1 MRRTTRHVSDGEL
14 LLLDEDGA
22 LSARRR
28 SAVGRHVAAC
38 PRCAA
43 RRAELA
49 GALAEAAAVCR
60 ETPAGA
66 SPPHVAR
73 ARLRAGIEAPPSGS
87 FTERPSAGW
96 PLGGWS
102 LGGWSLGGWSL
113 GGWSLGG
120 WSLGGWSLGE
130 WSRGGWSPGGWSLGG
145 WSLAGRPSRLAA
157 AVVGVVAAFAVMSW
171 PGSDEPGA
179 PDPPAFGAPGPGGE
193 PAPASAGLE
202 RPRQDLTPGS
212 VLPVG
217 VDEICGGGVTGLP
230 PVAAQ
235 VPRQVFEAYG
245 VDFQRAAEYELDFL
259 ITPELGGAPD
269 PRNLW
274 PQPYRAGVWNAYV
287 KDELERELQDLVCRG
302 TLDLAT
308 AQQELAN
315 DWIAA
320 YKRRFN
326 TDRPLRDYGLF
337 PLAPDDVE
345 AWRSELAERR
355 LLPAGW
361 SLASARTG
369 AAAPVYATAGRRFVA
384 AGG

>member
-1 MRRTTRHVSDGEL
+1 MRRTTRHVSDGDL

-43 RRAELA
+43 RRAELGA
-49 GALAEAAAVCR
+49 ALAEAAAVCR

-73 ARLRAGIEAPPSGS
+73 ARLRAAIEAPPSGS
-87 FTERPSAGW
+87 FAERPSTGW
-96 PLGGWS
+96 PL
-102 LGGWSLGGWSL
+102 
-113 GGWSLGG
+113 
-120 WSLGGWSLGE
+120 
-130 WSRGGWSPGGWSLGG
+130 GGWSPGGWSLGG
-145 WSLAGRPSRLAA
+145 WSLGGRPSRLAA
-157 AVVGVVAAFAVMSW
+157 AAVGVVAAFAVLSW
-171 PGSDEPGA
+171 PGADGPGA

-193 PAPASAGLE
+193 PAPASSGLE
-202 RPRQDLTPGS
+202 RPRQDLTPGR

-245 VDFQRAAEYELDFL
+245 VDYRRAAEYELDFL

-302 TLDLAT
+302 SLDLAT
-308 AQQELAN
+308 AQEELAN

-326 TDRPLRDYGLF
+326 TDRPLRDYGRF
-337 PLAPDDVE
+337 PLTPADVD

-355 LLPAGW
+355 LLPAGGP
-361 SLASARTG
+361 LAFARAG
-369 AAAPVYATAGRRFVA
+369 AAATAHAPAAGRRLAA

>member
-1 MRRTTRHVSDGEL
+1 MGGTTRHVSDGDL

-22 LSARRR
+22 LPARRR

-38 PRCAA
+38 PQCAA
-43 RRAELA
+43 RRAALGA
-49 GALAEAAAVCR
+49 ALAEAVAGCR
-60 ETPAGA
+60 ETPVGA

-73 ARLRAGIEAPPSGS
+73 ARLREAIEAPPARWS
-87 FTERPSAGW
+87 FAGRPSAGW

-102 LGGWSLGGWSL
+102 LAGWSLPAWPLRLAVAAVAVVAVVAVAALSWPTVEGPVA
-113 GGWSLGG
+113 
-120 WSLGGWSLGE
+120 
-130 WSRGGWSPGGWSLGG
+130 PGGPA
-145 WSLAGRPSRLAA
+145 AGAARPA
-157 AVVGVVAAFAVMSW
+157 
-171 PGSDEPGA
+171 
-179 PDPPAFGAPGPGGE
+179 GE
-193 PAPASAGLE
+193 AAPASAGHE

-217 VDEICGGGVTGLP
+217 VDEICSGGVNGVP
-230 PVAAQ
+230 AVAAP

-245 VDFQRAAEYELDFL
+245 VDYRRAAEYELDFL

-274 PQPYRAGVWNAYV
+274 PQPYRAEVWNAYV
-287 KDELERELQDLVCRG
+287 KDELERELQNLVCRG

-326 TDRPLRDYGLF
+326 TDRPLRDYGRF
-337 PLAPDDVE
+337 PLTPADAE
-345 AWRSELAERR
+345 ATRSELAERR
-355 LLPAGW
+355 LLPAGEPMVF
-361 SLASARTG
+361 AATRP
-369 AAAPVYATAGRRFVA
+369 AAPDSHVDARRGSLV
-384 AGG
+384 GGG

>member
-1 MRRTTRHVSDGEL
+1 MWRTKRHVSDGEL

-28 SAVGRHVAAC
+28 AAVARHVAAC

-43 RRAELA
+43 RRAELGA
-49 GALAEAAAVCR
+49 ALAEAAAGCR

-73 ARLRAGIEAPPSGS
+73 ARLREAIEGPSPRWSFAGRSW
-87 FTERPSAGW
+87 AGW
-96 PLGGWS
+96 PLAGWS
-102 LGGWSLGGWSL
+102 LTGRPLTGWWPAGWS
-113 GGWSLGG
+113 
-120 WSLGGWSLGE
+120 
-130 WSRGGWSPGGWSLGG
+130 SRLAVSAVAVVAVVAALSRPPADEPAAPDPAP
-145 WSLAGRPSRLAA
+145 AGRPAA
-157 AVVGVVAAFAVMSW
+157 EAAS
-171 PGSDEPGA
+171 
-179 PDPPAFGAPGPGGE
+179 
-193 PAPASAGLE
+193 ASAGLE

-217 VDEICGGGVTGLP
+217 VDEICGGGGVTGVTGVP
-230 PVAAQ
+230 AVAAQ

-245 VDFQRAAEYELDFL
+245 VDYRRAAEYELDFL
-259 ITPELGGAPD
+259 ITPELGGAPE

-326 TDRPLRDYGLF
+326 TDRPLRDYGRF
-337 PLAPDDVE
+337 PLTPDDVE

-355 LLPAGW
+355 LLPDDEPVTVAGLGITAP
-361 SLASARTG
+361 SRLPARAS
-369 AAAPVYATAGRRFVA
+369 
-384 AGG
+384 

>member
-1 MRRTTRHVSDGEL
+1 MWRKTRHVSDGDL

-28 SAVGRHVAAC
+28 STLSRHVAAC

-43 RRAELA
+43 RRAELGA
-49 GALAEAAAVCR
+49 ALAEAVAGCR

-66 SPPHVAR
+66 ASLHVAR
-73 ARLRAGIEAPPSGS
+73 ARLREAIEAQPRGS
-87 FTERPSAGW
+87 FAERPSTGW
-96 PLGGWS
+96 PLGRRSLGGRS
-102 LGGWSLGGWSL
+102 LGGWSPGGWSP
-113 GGWSLGG
+113 GGWSP
-120 WSLGGWSLGE
+120 
-130 WSRGGWSPGGWSLGG
+130 GGWSPGGWSLP
-145 WSLAGRPSRLAA
+145 GRSSRLAVA
-157 AVVGVVAAFAVMSW
+157 AVGVVAVFAVLSW
-171 PGSDEPGA
+171 PGADGPGA
-179 PDPPAFGAPGPGGE
+179 PDPPAFRAPAPGGE

-217 VDEICGGGVTGLP
+217 VDEICAGGVTGVP
-230 PVAAQ
+230 AVAAP

-245 VDFQRAAEYELDFL
+245 VDYRRAAEYELDFL

-308 AQQELAN
+308 AQRELAN

-326 TDRPLRDYGLF
+326 TDRPLRDYGRF
-337 PLAPDDVE
+337 PLAPDEVE

-355 LLPAGW
+355 LLPAGG
-361 SLASARTG
+361 SLASAG
-369 AAAPVYATAGRRFVA
+369 AAAAAPVYATAAGRRFVA

>member
-1 MRRTTRHVSDGEL
+1 MWRTKRHVSDRDL

-28 SAVGRHVAAC
+28 SAVSRHVAAC

-43 RRAELA
+43 RRAELGA
-49 GALAEAAAVCR
+49 ALADAAAGCR

-66 SPPHVAR
+66 SPLHVAR
-73 ARLRAGIEAPPSGS
+73 ARLREAIEARPPSRWS
-87 FTERPSAGW
+87 FAGRPRAGW
-96 PLGGWS
+96 PLADWSLTGWPLAGWS
-102 LGGWSLGGWSL
+102 LTGWPPAGW
-113 GGWSLGG
+113 W
-120 WSLGGWSLGE
+120 
-130 WSRGGWSPGGWSLGG
+130 
-145 WSLAGRPSRLAA
+145 SRLAA
-157 AVVGVVAAFAVMSW
+157 TAVAVAAVVVVLSW
-171 PGSDEPGA
+171 PNARGPGA
-179 PDPPAFGAPGPGGE
+179 PDGPGVPGQPPAGTPGLAADA
-193 PAPASAGLE
+193 APASSGLD
-202 RPRQDLTPGS
+202 RPRHDLTPGS

-217 VDEICGGGVTGLP
+217 VDEICGPGVTGLP

-245 VDFQRAAEYELDFL
+245 VDYGRAAEYELDFL

-269 PRNLW
+269 PSNLW
-274 PQPYRAGVWNAYV
+274 PQPYRTGLWNAYV

-308 AQQELAN
+308 AQRELAN

-326 TDRPLRDYGLF
+326 TDRPLRDYGRF
-337 PLAPDDVE
+337 PLAPDEVE
-345 AWRSELAERR
+345 AWRSELAEWR
-355 LLPAGW
+355 LLPAGRVARPAP
-361 SLASARTG
+361 AS
-369 AAAPVYATAGRRFVA
+369 AAAPVYATAAGRRFVA

>member
-1 MRRTTRHVSDGEL
+1 MWRTKRHVSDGEL

-28 SAVGRHVAAC
+28 SAVGRHLAAC

-43 RRAELA
+43 RRAELGA
-49 GALAEAAAVCR
+49 ALAEAVAGCR

-66 SPPHVAR
+66 APLHVAR
-73 ARLRAGIEAPPSGS
+73 ARLREALEGPS
-87 FTERPSAGW
+87 PS
-96 PLGGWS
+96 
-102 LGGWSLGGWSL
+102 
-113 GGWSLGG
+113 
-120 WSLGGWSLGE
+120 
-130 WSRGGWSPGGWSLGG
+130 R
-145 WSLAGRPSRLAA
+145 WSLAGRRAAWPIFGLSLTGRPLAGWSPAGWPSRLAVA
-157 AVVGVVAAFAVMSW
+157 AVAVAAVAVVAVVAVLSW
-171 PGSDEPGA
+171 PLADGPGA
-179 PDPPAFGAPGPGGE
+179 PEQPAAHGGPASGAPAAGV
-193 PAPASAGLE
+193 APASAGLE

-217 VDEICGGGVTGLP
+217 VDEICAGGVTGVP
-230 PVAAQ
+230 AVAAP

-245 VDFQRAAEYELDFL
+245 VDYRRAAEYELDFL

-308 AQQELAN
+308 AQRELAN

-326 TDRPLRDYGLF
+326 TDRPLRDYGRF
-337 PLAPDDVE
+337 PLTPADIE

-355 LLPAGW
+355 LLPGDEPVAVAG
-361 SLASARTG
+361 LRN
-369 AAAPVYATAGRRFVA
+369 AAPSRLPARAS
-384 AGG
+384 

>member
-1 MRRTTRHVSDGEL
+1 MWRTTRHVSDGDL

-43 RRAELA
+43 RRAELGA
-49 GALAEAAAVCR
+49 ALAEAAAGCR
-60 ETPAGA
+60 ETGAGT
-66 SPPHVAR
+66 SPLHVAR
-73 ARLRAGIEAPPSGS
+73 ARLREAMETPPRSRWFFTGRPWAGWP
-87 FTERPSAGW
+87 FAGW
-96 PLGGWS
+96 PLTGRP
-102 LGGWSLGGWSL
+102 LA
-113 GGWSLGG
+113 
-120 WSLGGWSLGE
+120 
-130 WSRGGWSPGGWSLGG
+130 GWSPAGWS
-145 WSLAGRPSRLAA
+145 SRLAVSAVAVA
-157 AVVGVVAAFAVMSW
+157 AVVALLSW
-171 PGSDEPGA
+171 PTADGPAA
-179 PDPPAFGAPGPGGE
+179 PDQAAAEAPGPTGE
-193 PAPASAGLE
+193 IGPASAGLD

-212 VLPVG
+212 VLPIG
-217 VDEICGGGVTGLP
+217 VDEICGGSGVAGLP
-230 PVAAQ
+230 AVAAQ

-245 VDFQRAAEYELDFL
+245 VDYRRAAEYELDFL

-308 AQQELAN
+308 AQRELAN

-326 TDRPLRDYGLF
+326 TDRPLRDYGRF
-337 PLAPDDVE
+337 PLTPDDVE

-355 LLPAGW
+355 LLPAGGPIAV
-361 SLASARTG
+361 SGLRD
-369 AAAPVYATAGRRFVA
+369 AAPSRLLARAS
-384 AGG
+384 

>member
-1 MRRTTRHVSDGEL
+1 MWRTKRHVSDGEL

-28 SAVGRHVAAC
+28 AAVARHVAAC

-43 RRAELA
+43 RRAEL
-49 GALAEAAAVCR
+49 GPALAEAAAGCR

-66 SPPHVAR
+66 PPLHVAR
-73 ARLRAGIEAPPSGS
+73 ARLREAIEAGPRSRRASSGR
-87 FTERPSAGW
+87 TRAGW
-96 PLGGWS
+96 PLA
-102 LGGWSLGGWSL
+102 
-113 GGWSLGG
+113 
-120 WSLGGWSLGE
+120 
-130 WSRGGWSPGGWSLGG
+130 G
-145 WSLAGRPSRLAA
+145 WSLAGRPWAGWPFAAWSLTGRPLAGWSLAGWPSRLAVAAVAVVA
-157 AVVGVVAAFAVMSW
+157 AVVLSW
-171 PGSDEPGA
+171 PAAEGPGA
-179 PDPPAFGAPGPGGE
+179 PGRPAAGAPGPTGE
-193 PAPASAGLE
+193 VAVSSAGLE

-217 VDEICGGGVTGLP
+217 VDEICGGGIAGVP
-230 PVAAQ
+230 AVAAQ

-245 VDFQRAAEYELDFL
+245 VDYRRAAEYELDFL
-259 ITPELGGAPD
+259 ITPELGGAPE

-326 TDRPLRDYGLF
+326 TDRPLRDYGRF
-337 PLAPDDVE
+337 PLTPADVE

-355 LLPAGW
+355 LLPEGEPVTVAG
-361 SLASARTG
+361 LDIATPLRLPARAS
-369 AAAPVYATAGRRFVA
+369 
-384 AGG
+384 

>member
-1 MRRTTRHVSDGEL
+1 MWRTKRHVSDGEL

-28 SAVGRHVAAC
+28 SALRRHVAAC
-38 PRCAA
+38 PRCGA
-43 RRAELA
+43 RRAEL
-49 GALAEAAAVCR
+49 GAVLAEAAADCR

-66 SPPHVAR
+66 PPLHVAR
-73 ARLRAGIEAPPSGS
+73 ARLREAIEARPPS
-87 FTERPSAGW
+87 P
-96 PLGGWS
+96 
-102 LGGWSLGGWSL
+102 
-113 GGWSLGG
+113 
-120 WSLGGWSLGE
+120 
-130 WSRGGWSPGGWSLGG
+130 
-145 WSLAGRPSRLAA
+145 WSLAGRPRAAWPLAGWSLMGRALAGWSPAGWPSRLVASAVAVVA
-157 AVVGVVAAFAVMSW
+157 AVVVLW
-171 PGSDEPGA
+171 PNAGGPDAPDRPTAPDEPAGV
-179 PDPPAFGAPGPGGE
+179 APGPATGAGL
-193 PAPASAGLE
+193 ASAGLE

-217 VDEICGGGVTGLP
+217 VDEICAGGVSGVP
-230 PVAAQ
+230 AVAAR

-245 VDFQRAAEYELDFL
+245 VDYRRAAEYELDFL

-308 AQQELAN
+308 AQRELAN

-326 TDRPLRDYGLF
+326 TDRPLRDYGRF
-337 PLAPDDVE
+337 PLTPADVE

-355 LLPAGW
+355 LLPAGKPIAV
-361 SLASARTG
+361 SRLRN
-369 AAAPVYATAGRRFVA
+369 AAPSRLPARAS
-384 AGG
+384 

>member
-1 MRRTTRHVSDGEL
+1 MWRTKRHVSDGDL

-38 PRCAA
+38 PRCAS
-43 RRAELA
+43 RRAELGA
-49 GALAEAAAVCR
+49 ALAEAAAGCR

-66 SPPHVAR
+66 SPLHVAR
-73 ARLRAGIEAPPSGS
+73 ARLREAIEASPRGS
-87 FTERPSAGW
+87 FASRPAAGW
-96 PLGGWS
+96 PLGGWSPGGWS

-113 GGWSLGG
+113 GGWSL
-120 WSLGGWSLGE
+120 
-130 WSRGGWSPGGWSLGG
+130 P
-145 WSLAGRPSRLAA
+145 GRPSRLVVAA
-157 AVVGVVAAFAVMSW
+157 AGVVAAFAVLSW
-171 PGSDEPGA
+171 PGADGPGTRDE
-179 PDPPAFGAPGPGGE
+179 PAFGASGPGSE
-193 PAPASAGLE
+193 PAAVSAGLE

-245 VDFQRAAEYELDFL
+245 VDFRRAAEYELDFL

-274 PQPYRAGVWNAYV
+274 PQPYRAGLWNAYV

-308 AQQELAN
+308 AQEELAN

-337 PLAPDDVE
+337 PLGPDDVE

-355 LLPAGW
+355 LLPAGG
-361 SLASARTG
+361 SLAFARAG
-369 AAAPVYATAGRRFVA
+369 AAPPVYAPPAGRRSVA

>member
-1 MRRTTRHVSDGEL
+1 MWRTKRHVSDGEL

-28 SAVGRHVAAC
+28 SAVGRHLAAC

-43 RRAELA
+43 RRAELGA
-49 GALAEAAAVCR
+49 ALADAAACR
-60 ETPAGA
+60 EALAGA
-66 SPPHVAR
+66 SPLHVAR
-73 ARLRAGIEAPPSGS
+73 ARLREAIEARPPS
-87 FTERPSAGW
+87 R
-96 PLGGWS
+96 
-102 LGGWSLGGWSL
+102 
-113 GGWSLGG
+113 
-120 WSLGGWSLGE
+120 
-130 WSRGGWSPGGWSLGG
+130 
-145 WSLAGRPSRLAA
+145 WSLAGRPRAGWPLADWSLTGWPPAGSSLTGWSPAGRWSRLAA
-157 AVVGVVAAFAVMSW
+157 TAVAVAAVLVVLSW
-171 PGSDEPGA
+171 PNARGPGA
-179 PDPPAFGAPGPGGE
+179 PDGPGVPGQPPAGTPGPAADA
-193 PAPASAGLE
+193 APASSGLD

-217 VDEICGGGVTGLP
+217 VDEICAGDVTGVP
-230 PVAAQ
+230 AVAAP

-245 VDFQRAAEYELDFL
+245 VDYRRAAEYELDFL
-259 ITPELGGAPD
+259 ITPELGGAAD

-308 AQQELAN
+308 AQRELAN

-326 TDRPLRDYGLF
+326 TDRPLRDYGRF
-337 PLAPDDVE
+337 PLTPADIE

-355 LLPAGW
+355 LLPGDEPVAVAG
-361 SLASARTG
+361 LRN
-369 AAAPVYATAGRRFVA
+369 AAPSRLPARAS
-384 AGG
+384 

>member
-1 MRRTTRHVSDGEL
+1 MWRTTRHVSDGEL

-28 SAVGRHVAAC
+28 SAVGRHLAAC

-43 RRAELA
+43 RRAELGA
-49 GALAEAAAVCR
+49 ALADAAACR
-60 ETPAGA
+60 EAPAGA
-66 SPPHVAR
+66 SPLHVAR
-73 ARLRAGIEAPPSGS
+73 ARLREAIEARPPS
-87 FTERPSAGW
+87 R
-96 PLGGWS
+96 
-102 LGGWSLGGWSL
+102 
-113 GGWSLGG
+113 
-120 WSLGGWSLGE
+120 
-130 WSRGGWSPGGWSLGG
+130 
-145 WSLAGRPSRLAA
+145 WSLAGRPRAGWPLADWSLTGWPPAGSSLTGWSPAGRWSRLAA
-157 AVVGVVAAFAVMSW
+157 TAVAVAAVLVVLSW
-171 PGSDEPGA
+171 PNARGPGA
-179 PDPPAFGAPGPGGE
+179 PDGPGVPGQPPAGTPGPAADA
-193 PAPASAGLE
+193 APASSGLD

-217 VDEICGGGVTGLP
+217 VDEICAGGVTGVP
-230 PVAAQ
+230 AVAAP

-245 VDFQRAAEYELDFL
+245 VDYRRAAEYELDFL
-259 ITPELGGAPD
+259 ITPELGGAAD

-308 AQQELAN
+308 AQRELAN

-326 TDRPLRDYGLF
+326 TDRPLRDYGRF
-337 PLAPDDVE
+337 PLTPADVE

-355 LLPAGW
+355 LLPAGKPIAV
-361 SLASARTG
+361 SGLRN
-369 AAAPVYATAGRRFVA
+369 AAPSRLPARAS
-384 AGG
+384 

>member
-1 MRRTTRHVSDGEL
+1 MWRTTRHVSDGDL

-43 RRAELA
+43 RRAELGA
-49 GALAEAAAVCR
+49 ALAEAAAGCR
-60 ETPAGA
+60 ETSASA
-66 SPPHVAR
+66 SPLHVAR
-73 ARLRAGIEAPPSGS
+73 ARLRAAIEAPRRG
-87 FTERPSAGW
+87 FFAERPSAGW
-96 PLGGWS
+96 WLGGWS

-113 GGWSLGG
+113 PGW
-120 WSLGGWSLGE
+120 
-130 WSRGGWSPGGWSLGG
+130 
-145 WSLAGRPSRLAA
+145 PSRLTVAA
-157 AVVGVVAAFAVMSW
+157 VGVVAAFAVSPW
-171 PGSDEPGA
+171 PGADKPGA
-179 PDPPAFGAPGPGGE
+179 PDLPAFGAPGPGGE
-193 PAPASAGLE
+193 PRPTSAGLE

-245 VDFQRAAEYELDFL
+245 VDYRRAAEYELDFL

-326 TDRPLRDYGLF
+326 TDRPLRDYGRI
-337 PLAPDDVE
+337 PLGPGDVE
-345 AWRSELAERR
+345 AWRSEFAERR
-355 LLPAGW
+355 LLPAGR
-361 SLASARTG
+361 SLASAWAG
-369 AAAPVYATAGRRFVA
+369 ATAPVHPTAAGRRFVA

>member
-1 MRRTTRHVSDGEL
+1 MWRTKRHVSDGEL
-14 LLLDEDGA
+14 LLLAEDGA

-28 SAVGRHVAAC
+28 AAVARHVAAC

-43 RRAELA
+43 RRAELGAALVEA
-49 GALAEAAAVCR
+49 GAGCR

-66 SPPHVAR
+66 APLHVAR
-73 ARLRAGIEAPPSGS
+73 ARLREAIEA
-87 FTERPSAGW
+87 RPRSRWAFAGRPWAGW
-96 PLGGWS
+96 PFASWS
-102 LGGWSLGGWSL
+102 LTGRPLA
-113 GGWSLGG
+113 
-120 WSLGGWSLGE
+120 
-130 WSRGGWSPGGWSLGG
+130 GWSPAG
-145 WSLAGRPSRLAA
+145 WSLAGWSLAGWPLAGWPSRLAVAAVAVVA
-157 AVVGVVAAFAVMSW
+157 AVVLSL
-171 PGSDEPGA
+171 
-179 PDPPAFGAPGPGGE
+179 PPAEGPAASDQTAAGAPGPTGE
-193 PAPASAGLE
+193 VAPASARLD

-217 VDEICGGGVTGLP
+217 VDEICGGGGVTGVP
-230 PVAAQ
+230 AVAAQ

-245 VDFQRAAEYELDFL
+245 VDYRRAAEYELDFL
-259 ITPELGGAPD
+259 ITPELGGAPE

-308 AQQELAN
+308 AQQELAD

-326 TDRPLRDYGLF
+326 TDRPLRDYGRF
-337 PLAPDDVE
+337 PLTPDDVE

-355 LLPAGW
+355 LLPEGEPIADAG
-361 SLASARTG
+361 LLI
-369 AAAPVYATAGRRFVA
+369 AAPSRLPARAG
-384 AGG
+384 

>member
-1 MRRTTRHVSDGEL
+1 MWRTKRHVSDGDL

-28 SAVGRHVAAC
+28 TAVGRHVAAC

-43 RRAELA
+43 RRAELGA
-49 GALAEAAAVCR
+49 ALADAAAGSR

-66 SPPHVAR
+66 SPLHVAR
-73 ARLRAGIEAPPSGS
+73 ARLREAIHARPPSRWS
-87 FTERPSAGW
+87 FAGRPRAGRPLADWSLTGW
-96 PLGGWS
+96 PPAGWS
-102 LGGWSLGGWSL
+102 LT
-113 GGWSLGG
+113 
-120 WSLGGWSLGE
+120 
-130 WSRGGWSPGGWSLGG
+130 GWSPAGW
-145 WSLAGRPSRLAA
+145 WSRLAA
-157 AVVGVVAAFAVMSW
+157 TAVAVAAVVVVLSW
-171 PGSDEPGA
+171 PNARGPGA
-179 PDPPAFGAPGPGGE
+179 PDGPGVPGQPPAGRQGPAADA
-193 PAPASAGLE
+193 APASSSFD

-217 VDEICGGGVTGLP
+217 VDEICGPGVTGLP

-245 VDFQRAAEYELDFL
+245 VDYGRAAEYELDFL

-269 PRNLW
+269 PSNLW
-274 PQPYRAGVWNAYV
+274 PQPYRTGLWNAYV

-308 AQQELAN
+308 AQRELAN

-326 TDRPLRDYGLF
+326 TDRPLRDYGRF
-337 PLAPDDVE
+337 PLAPDEVE
-345 AWRSELAERR
+345 AWRSELAEWR
-355 LLPAGW
+355 LLPAGKPIAV
-361 SLASARTG
+361 SGLRN
-369 AAAPVYATAGRRFVA
+369 AAPSRLPARAS
-384 AGG
+384 

>member
-1 MRRTTRHVSDGEL
+1 MWRTTRHVSDGDL

-28 SAVGRHVAAC
+28 SALHRHVAAC

-43 RRAELA
+43 RRAEL
-49 GALAEAAAVCR
+49 GAVLAEAAAGCR
-60 ETPAGA
+60 ETPAGT

-73 ARLRAGIEAPPSGS
+73 ARLREAIEVRPPS
-87 FTERPSAGW
+87 R
-96 PLGGWS
+96 
-102 LGGWSLGGWSL
+102 
-113 GGWSLGG
+113 
-120 WSLGGWSLGE
+120 
-130 WSRGGWSPGGWSLGG
+130 
-145 WSLAGRPSRLAA
+145 WSLAGRPRAAWPLAGWSLTGRPLAGWSPAGWPSRLAVSA
-157 AVVGVVAAFAVMSW
+157 VAVVAVVAALSW
-171 PGSDEPGA
+171 PPADGPGAPEQPAARGGPAHEAPGPATGA
-179 PDPPAFGAPGPGGE
+179 PDPATGA
-193 PAPASAGLE
+193 AATSAGLE

-217 VDEICGGGVTGLP
+217 VDEICAGGVTGVP
-230 PVAAQ
+230 AVAAP

-245 VDFQRAAEYELDFL
+245 VDYRRAAEYELDFL

-326 TDRPLRDYGLF
+326 TDRPLRDYGRF

-369 AAAPVYATAGRRFVA
+369 ATAPAYAPAAGRRFEA

>member
-1 MRRTTRHVSDGEL
+1 MWRTTRHVSDGDL

-22 LSARRR
+22 LSSGRR
-28 SAVGRHVAAC
+28 SALSRHVAAC

-43 RRAELA
+43 RRAELGA
-49 GALAEAAAVCR
+49 ALAEAAAGCR
-60 ETPAGA
+60 ETPAGVT
-66 SPPHVAR
+66 PPHVAR
-73 ARLRAGIEAPPSGS
+73 ARLRAAIEAPPSGS
-87 FTERPSAGW
+87 FAERPSPGW
-96 PLGGWS
+96 PLGGWSFSGWS
-102 LGGWSLGGWSL
+102 LGGWSLGRWSP
-113 GGWSLGG
+113 
-120 WSLGGWSLGE
+120 
-130 WSRGGWSPGGWSLGG
+130 GGWSPGGWFLPD
-145 WSLAGRPSRLAA
+145 RPSRLVVAA
-157 AVVGVVAAFAVMSW
+157 VGVVAAFAVLSW
-171 PGSDEPGA
+171 PGADGPGA
-179 PDPPAFGAPGPGGE
+179 PDPPAFGAPGPAGE
-193 PAPASAGLE
+193 PASASAGLE
-202 RPRQDLTPGS
+202 RPRQDLTPGR

-245 VDFQRAAEYELDFL
+245 VDYRRAAEYELDFL

-337 PLAPDDVE
+337 PLGPDEVE

-355 LLPAGW
+355 LLPAGEPIAD
-361 SLASARTG
+361 LGLVVPASRIIATRD
-369 AAAPVYATAGRRFVA
+369 APAVAG
-384 AGG
+384 

>member
-1 MRRTTRHVSDGEL
+1 MWRTKRHVSDGEL

-28 SAVGRHVAAC
+28 AAVSRHVAAC
-38 PRCAA
+38 PRCAS
-43 RRAELA
+43 RRTELGA
-49 GALAEAAAVCR
+49 ALADAAAGCR
-60 ETPAGA
+60 EAPAGA
-66 SPPHVAR
+66 TPLHVAR
-73 ARLRAGIEAPPSGS
+73 ARLREAIEARPPSRWS
-87 FTERPSAGW
+87 FAEPPSAGW
-96 PLGGWS
+96 PLA
-102 LGGWSLGGWSL
+102 
-113 GGWSLGG
+113 
-120 WSLGGWSLGE
+120 
-130 WSRGGWSPGGWSLGG
+130 G
-145 WSLAGRPSRLAA
+145 WSLAGRASRLA
-157 AVVGVVAAFAVMSW
+157 VPAFAVVAVFAVLSW
-171 PGSDEPGA
+171 PPTDGPGA
-179 PDPPAFGAPGPGGE
+179 PDRPAAGARGPGAE
-193 PAPASAGLE
+193 AAPASAGLE

-217 VDEICGGGVTGLP
+217 VDEICRGGVTGLP

-235 VPRQVFEAYG
+235 VPRQVFESYG
-245 VDFQRAAEYELDFL
+245 VDYRRAAEYELDFL

-269 PRNLW
+269 RRNLW

-308 AQQELAN
+308 AQRELAN

-337 PLAPDDVE
+337 PLTPDDVE

-355 LLPAGW
+355 LLPAGG
-361 SLASARTG
+361 SLASARAG
-369 AAAPVYATAGRRFVA
+369 VAAPVYATAAGRRFVA

>member
-1 MRRTTRHVSDGEL
+1 MWRTTRHVSDGDL

-28 SAVGRHVAAC
+28 SAVGRHVAVC

-43 RRAELA
+43 RRAELGA
-49 GALAEAAAVCR
+49 ALAEAAAACR
-60 ETPAGA
+60 ETPAGET
-66 SPPHVAR
+66 PLHVAR
-73 ARLRAGIEAPPSGS
+73 AKLREAIEAPPRS
-87 FTERPSAGW
+87 FADRLSAGW
-96 PLGGWS
+96 PLGGWLPGGWS

-120 WSLGGWSLGE
+120 WSA
-130 WSRGGWSPGGWSLGG
+130 P
-145 WSLAGRPSRLAA
+145 GRPSRLAVA
-157 AVVGVVAAFAVMSW
+157 AAGVVAALAVLSW
-171 PGSDEPGA
+171 PGAHGPGA
-179 PDPPAFGAPGPGGE
+179 PDQPASGAPGPE
-193 PAPASAGLE
+193 HDAPPASAGLE

-217 VDEICGGGVTGLP
+217 VDEICGAGVTGVP
-230 PVAAQ
+230 AVAAQ

-245 VDFQRAAEYELDFL
+245 VDYRRAAEYELDFL

-274 PQPYRAGVWNAYV
+274 PQPYRVGVWNAYV

-326 TDRPLRDYGLF
+326 TDRPLRDYGRF
-337 PLAPDDVE
+337 PLAPDEVE

-355 LLPAGW
+355 LLPAGS
-361 SLASARTG
+361 SLASARGG
-369 AAAPVYATAGRRFVA
+369 AAPPVYATAAGRRFVA

>member
-1 MRRTTRHVSDGEL
+1 MWRTKRHVSDGEL

-22 LSARRR
+22 LSAHRRA
-28 SAVGRHVAAC
+28 AVSRHVAIC
-38 PRCAA
+38 PRCAS
-43 RRAELA
+43 RRTELGA
-49 GALAEAAAVCR
+49 ALADAAAGCR
-60 ETPAGA
+60 EAPAGA
-66 SPPHVAR
+66 TPLHVAR
-73 ARLRAGIEAPPSGS
+73 ARLRGALEGRPPSRWS
-87 FTERPSAGW
+87 FAERPPAGW
-96 PLGGWS
+96 PLAGGA
-102 LGGWSLGGWSL
+102 
-113 GGWSLGG
+113 
-120 WSLGGWSLGE
+120 
-130 WSRGGWSPGGWSLGG
+130 
-145 WSLAGRPSRLAA
+145 LAGRPSRLAVP
-157 AVVGVVAAFAVMSW
+157 AVAVAVVAAVLSW
-171 PGSDEPGA
+171 PATDGPGA
-179 PDPPAFGAPGPGGE
+179 PGQPAAGAPGPAAGA
-193 PAPASAGLE
+193 APASAGLE
-202 RPRQDLTPGS
+202 RPRQDLTPGR

-245 VDFQRAAEYELDFL
+245 VDFRRAAEYELDFL

-326 TDRPLRDYGLF
+326 TDRPLRDYGRF
-337 PLAPDDVE
+337 PLAPDEVE

-361 SLASARTG
+361 SLASARPD
-369 AAAPVYATAGRRFVA
+369 AAAPVHATAAGRRFGA